1 VWCGILGNRII
12 GPVFFD
18 GNLTGQAYL
27 RFLQEDVGPL
37 LEDIP
42 LEIRRNMWLQHDGAP
57 AHYSRSV
64 REWLQQR
71 FPRRWIGRGDRHT
84 PVPWPA
90 RSPDLTPMDFFLWGY
105 IKELVYRTPSQSVD
119 DLKRRIVS
127 ACQSITPAMLQ
138 AVHESTMKRA
148 EMCDKVNG
156 QHFEHLL

>member
-1 VWCGILGNRII
+1 
-12 GPVFFD
+12 
-18 GNLTGQAYL
+18 
-27 RFLQEDVGPL
+27 
-37 LEDIP
+37 
-42 LEIRRNMWLQHDGAP
+42 
-57 AHYSRSV
+57 
-64 REWLQQR
+64 
-71 FPRRWIGRGDRHT
+71 
-84 PVPWPA
+84 
-90 RSPDLTPMDFFLWGY
+90 MDFFLWGY